1 MVQEEDA
8 VRPPIVRTPPLRGAR
23 SLREGSA
30 EDEEDTTKAEV
41 ARIRDIVTVIVRAA
55 ETAEAQAQ
63 VQEASTQIRSRL
75 LGQAEIRI
83 AQRAIR
89 KAEAIRVHQSIVI
102 IIKRIIKKVLITT
115 FKVFNRLRRI
125 SRKMKIQIIM
135 RII

>member
-63 VQEASTQIRSRL
+63 VHEASTQIRSRL
-75 LGQAEIRI
+75 RGQAEIRI

-102 IIKRIIKKVLITT
+102 IIK
-115 FKVFNRLRRI
+115 
-125 SRKMKIQIIM
+125 
-135 RII
+135 